1 MRARRVLVTGAE
13 AGIGAAT
20 AIMLAR
26 DGYDVALTW
35 HLDEA
40 RLAATADAVEQLGRR
55 AVIAFVD
62 LADDAGAVTTCDA
75 LIDDL
80 GGIDVLVNNAA
91 VGDAG
96 PPLEATAQTFRA
108 VLDVNL
114 VGPTCLA
121 QHCARRMIAAGQGGR
136 IINVTSIHEHLPQ
149 ARSLPYTAAKHG
161 LGGVTQVLAFD
172 LAAHGI
178 TVNSVAPG
186 PVATRMTGLDGV
198 DPRDVASPG
207 VPLGRPGHPDEV
219 AAVIRFLASPEAS
232 FITGASYVVDGG
244 MSLGRGGA
252 VSARDSDPGRLA
264 RLRRR
269 LRAGARR

>member
-136 IINVTSIHEHLPQ
+136 IINVTSIHEHLPG
-149 ARSLPYTAAKHG
+149 AVVPYTAAKHG
-161 LGGVTQVLAFD
+161 LGGVTQVLALD

-178 TVNSVAPG
+178 TVNSVR
-186 PVATRMTGLDGV
+186 TRTGGDPNDGLDGV

-252 VSARDSDPGRLA
+252 VSARDRDPGRLA